1 MHESL
6 ENARELMLQVEREAH
21 KAIIGMD
28 EVVRFSLITLC
39 AGPGSHIL
47 FEGVPGVGKTQLV
60 KTIAAAV
67 NVEFSR
73 IQMMPDTQPHDV
85 TGYELLDQRTNT
97 YHFKRGPVFAS
108 FVLADEIN
116 RATSKTASA
125 MLEAMQ
131 EGQVTT
137 DFSGAFK
144 LPEPFM
150 VFATQNPI
158 EQEGTYELAEA
169 QKDRFLMKVLVNYP
183 THEEAIKISELNTRT
198 DREPVRHIMS
208 SEDVRRIRLDIEK
221 HVHVDADVMDRTM
234 RLVELSR
241 PESSDIKRVKEA
253 VRQGASPRA
262 QIGLIRA
269 ARARAVTEGRDFVTP
284 QDVIKLALPVLR
296 HRILFDRPARTPAGR
311 EEQFVSLVHEILD
324 ATFAAREVKWA

>member
-6 ENARELMLQVEREAH
+6 ETARDLLLQVEKEAH
-21 KAIIGMD
+21 KAIVGMD
-28 EVVRFSLITLC
+28 EVVRSCLICLC
-39 AGPGSHIL
+39 AGQGSHIL

-108 FVLADEIN
+108 FVLCDEIN

-131 EGQVTT
+131 EGQVST
-137 DFSGAFK
+137 DFSGAFR

-169 QKDRFLMKVLVNYP
+169 QKDRFLFKVLVNYP
-183 THEEAIKISELNTRT
+183 THEEAIRIADLNTRT
-198 DREPVRHIMS
+198 DREPIRHVLS
-208 SEDVRRIRLDIEK
+208 SDDVRRIRVDIEK

-234 RLVELSR
+234 RLVELTR
-241 PESSDIKRVKEA
+241 PETSDIKRVREQ

-262 QIGLIRA
+262 QIGIVRA
-269 ARARAVTEGRDFVTP
+269 ARARAITEGRDFVTP
-284 QDVIKLALPVLR
+284 QDVIRLALPVLR

-324 ATFAAREVKWA
+324 AAFAAREVTWA

>member
-6 ENARELMLQVEREAH
+6 ENSRELIRQVEKETH

-28 EVVRFSLITLC
+28 EVIRYTLICLC
-39 AGPGSHIL
+39 SGQGSHVL
-47 FEGVPGVGKTQLV
+47 FEGVPGIGKTQLV
-60 KTIAAAV
+60 KTIASAV

-169 QKDRFLMKVLVNYP
+169 QKDRFLMKVIVNYP

-198 DREPVRHIMS
+198 DRDPVKHILS
-208 SEDVRRIRLDIEK
+208 SEDVKRIRLDIEK
-221 HVHVDADVMDRTM
+221 HVHVDNDVMDCTM
-234 RLVELSR
+234 RLVELTR
-241 PESSDIKRVKEA
+241 PETSTIKRVKEQ

-262 QIGLIRA
+262 QIGLIRV
-269 ARARAVTEGRDFVTP
+269 ARTRAITEGRDFVTP
-284 QDVIKLALPVLR
+284 QDIIKLALPVLR
-296 HRILFDRPARTPAGR
+296 HRVMFDRPARTPAGR
-311 EEQFVSLVHEILD
+311 EEQFVSLIHEILD
-324 ATFAAREVKWA
+324 VTFASREVKWA